1 MRSLKERRSKQTPLR
16 DVAGMLRSFS
26 YAARSVAGRAIQLHP
41 ENAAPLS
48 AWAAAW
54 EHGAGSTFL
63 RGYREVMLTRP
74 NLVPQPALEQTM
86 LRALLLEKAMYEL
99 VYELNNRLA
108 WLPIPLSGLLAILD
122 GSV

>member
-1 MRSLKERRSKQTPLR
+1 
-16 DVAGMLRSFS
+16 
-26 YAARSVAGRAIQLHP
+26 
-41 ENAAPLS
+41 
-48 AWAAAW
+48 
-54 EHGAGSTFL
+54 
-63 RGYREVMLTRP
+63 
-74 NLVPQPALEQTM
+74 M